1 MSKIINTHQGSMLH
15 ILRYFWF
22 ASLSKSLT
30 KADLFIINGACKN
43 LKWVSW
49 QIYLKKMN
57 YDKKH

>member
-1 MSKIINTHQGSMLH
+1 MSKIINTHQGSKLN

-30 KADLFIINGACKN
+30 KADLFIINCACK
-43 LKWVSW
+43 
-49 QIYLKKMN
+49 IYLKKMN